1 MSRRDFVRASYTGPS
16 TRGQSAARLVRYVEQ
31 RKQEREPE
39 KALEDGRER
48 EPGREQYENEQQEP
62 ERYEKATTFGDRDG
76 FKEAATERAEA
87 GRRSSYV
94 HVVVSPERGNEMT
107 DRDFERLVEPWTKD
121 RQGRDCEHFAAVH
134 RDTEHAHLHVAVAR
148 DKFQKAEYQALKD
161 QTREKIEVRERFH
174 GEPEKELA
182 HREEERALQLE
193 RSWERGQERGQEATR
208 EQVQQRE
215 RDPVRDREQGQ
226 EMER

>member
-1 MSRRDFVRASYTGPS
+1 MSRKDFVRASYTGAK
-16 TRGQSAARLVRYVEQ
+16 TQGQSAARLSNYLQ
-31 RKQEREPE
+31 YRKQEREQ
-39 KALEDGRER
+39 DQER
-48 EPGREQYENEQQEP
+48 EDSSEGESSRSRESQ
-62 ERYEKATTFGDRDG
+62 ERYEQATTFGDRGG
-76 FKEAATERAEA
+76 FNQAARERSEE

-121 RQGRDCEHFAAVH
+121 RQGRDCEYFSAVH

-148 DKFQKAEYQALKD
+148 DKFHKAEYQALKD

-182 HREEERALQLE
+182 HKEEERALQLE
-193 RSWERGQERGQEATR
+193 RSREQGQERRQEAAR
-208 EQVQQRE
+208 EQVQQRD
-215 RDPVRDREQGQ
+215 RDPVRDRDQGQ